1 MFLVHSMIPDGGL
14 TQATFEDMDALIAD
28 NFARAT
34 KANDI
39 EQIVY
44 LSGIIPKQEKTLSR
58 HLKSR
63 LEVERIL
70 GGQGVPVTT
79 IRAGLIIG
87 PEGSSFPILAKLVKR
102 LPTMI
107 LPRWTKTETHPID
120 IREAVQALIS
130 VVGAESLY
138 DRHIDIGG
146 PEVMTY
152 RKMIEQMAEVRDQRL
167 EFRHLPESDIGLIAI
182 HEFVPVL
189 PWWFYT
195 NTQAKAKAHLVVIW
209 LFGRHVELLTKDGE
223 DGNQVVE
230 APTN

>member
-1 MFLVHSMIPDGGL
+1 MEQLKEEYDIIALSRSTKNKEDEAHITRRACDLFSYEATKEACEGADYAMFLVHSMIPDGGL

-87 PEGSSFPILAKLVKR
+87 PEGSSR
-102 LPTMI
+102 
-107 LPRWTKTETHPID
+107 
-120 IREAVQALIS
+120 S
-130 VVGAESLY
+130 
-138 DRHIDIGG
+138 
-146 PEVMTY
+146 
-152 RKMIEQMAEVRDQRL
+152 
-167 EFRHLPESDIGLIAI
+167 
-182 HEFVPVL
+182 
-189 PWWFYT
+189 FYVS
-195 NTQAKAKAHLVVIW
+195 AHLDDNRRPRLGDCAAIGHSLRFIYRSNEKRRTIW
-209 LFGRHVELLTKDGE
+209 HPLRLTGASSS
-223 DGNQVVE
+223 N
-230 APTN
+230 